1 MYFYLTTFWGDVPW
15 VGEVIQPE
23 DAYIER
29 TPREK
34 VIDQLVEDL
43 KWAAERM
50 PEEGI
55 RAINWEDSTVGRFSH
70 IGTYCLAKRKVG
82 TGCKNE

>member
-34 VIDQLVEDL
+34 VIDQLVEDF
-43 KWAAERM
+43 EM
-50 PEEGI
+50 GG
-55 RAINWEDSTVGRFSH
+55 RA
-70 IGTYCLAKRKVG
+70 YA
-82 TGCKNE
+82 